1 MIKLKKIALVLTFA
15 CVFTLINGATVA
27 QAAKSCGNWETYS
40 SSTYCD
46 ESDGCGFLWLQSTSK
61 TVKNQTRVCS
71 EVSPD
76 NGTVTITRE
85 YQTVVS
91 KNGCC

>member
-1 MIKLKKIALVLTFA
+1 MINIKKAGIVLSLVGLMTFMQ
-15 CVFTLINGATVA
+15 GGTVA
-27 QAAKSCGNWETYS
+27 QAAKSCGNWDTYS

-46 ESDGCGFLWLQSTSK
+46 TSDGCGAFWLQDTSK
-61 TVKNQTRVCS
+61 TTKYQSRICS
-71 EVSPD
+71 ETSSD
-76 NGTVTITRE
+76 NGTVTITKE